1 MRIALLCR
9 SYPPM
14 VSGIAIAVRHMA
26 EGLAARG
33 HAVLILTASD
43 RNEPYTV
50 EARGL
55 KLVRL
60 ASIPNPTRVGQRWV
74 FWSRSDVARQLDEFR
89 PDVLHLH
96 DPFLAGFSIPSLA
109 REMGIPLAI
118 TLHALPWYVSSQ
130 APDWPG
136 LRHGIEI
143 ALWAFAQE
151 VVAQCQAI
159 IVPSRTTADLAQEH
173 IGRPAIVISNG
184 VDLNIFHP
192 GPVDPGVRTKLEADY
207 GLRPDLPILLYVGRV
222 DTEKRV
228 EIVVRAAAHVS
239 ARRPAQLVV
248 VGDGKQLRANIRL
261 SRELGLR
268 ERARFIGFVAQG
280 EDLPALYRMAG
291 LFAIA
296 SEVETEGLVV
306 REAAASGIPIVAVR
320 SACMPEVV
328 EATGAG
334 LLAAPGDPQAM
345 GECMLEVLRDPA
357 LARRLGLA
365 ARHMA
370 EAHSLEATLDAH
382 EGVYNAL
389 MAGPRLDPPVTAM
402 GQIP

>member
-1 MRIALLCR
+1 
-9 SYPPM
+9 
-14 VSGIAIAVRHMA
+14 
-26 EGLAARG
+26 
-33 HAVLILTASD
+33 
-43 RNEPYTV
+43 
-50 EARGL
+50 
-55 KLVRL
+55 
-60 ASIPNPTRVGQRWV
+60 
-74 FWSRSDVARQLDEFR
+74 
-89 PDVLHLH
+89 
-96 DPFLAGFSIPSLA
+96 
-109 REMGIPLAI
+109 
-118 TLHALPWYVSSQ
+118 
-130 APDWPG
+130 
-136 LRHGIEI
+136 
-143 ALWAFAQE
+143 

-184 VDLNIFHP
+184 VDLNIFRP

-248 VGDGKQLRANIRL
+248 VGDGKQLRANLRL

-268 ERARFIGFVAQG
+268 ERARFIGFVAQD
-280 EDLPALYRMAG
+280 EDLPALYRMAS

-306 REAAASGIPIVAVR
+306 LEAAASGIPIVAVR

-328 EATGAG
+328 EVTGAG

-345 GECMLEVLRDPA
+345 GECMLEVLRDPS

-365 ARHMA
+365 ARRMA

-382 EGVYNAL
+382 EGVYSAL
-389 MAGPRLDPPVTAM
+389 MAGPRLDPPPSALGPT
-402 GQIP
+402 G